1 MKSRLTFLIVLVMAT
16 TLTGQDWN
24 QWRGPLRTGVAAT
37 FKPPA
42 AWPDR
47 PRQIWKAQVGTG
59 HASPIIGGGRV
70 FLHSRVGEQEVVS
83 AFEVST
89 GKPAWRQ
96 AYDAPYQMNPAATGH
111 GKGPKSTPLYDR
123 ERLFTFGIGGIL
135 SAWDTKTG
143 RLVWRRDFRAD
154 YKATAPDFGVAMSP
168 LAAGD
173 MLVAHVGGP
182 GIGAILGM
190 DQVTGATRWS
200 WKGDGPAYASP
211 IVADLGGLTQIVT
224 QTQKHVVSL
233 ALSDGRELWR
243 IPFTTDYDQNIV
255 TVVISG
261 DLVVYGGLSKPTT
274 AVRVRQ
280 QAGKWTHEQV
290 WQNGDIPVYMSTPV
304 LSGGSLYGLTQR
316 NRGQFFSVDLKTGR
330 MLWTTRG
337 REGENAAFVVAGDL
351 LMATTTEG
359 ELVIARVNPKAFDLL
374 KRYTIAESPIWAHP
388 ALTQTGVLIKD
399 ADTVAYW
406 EF

>member
-1 MKSRLTFLIVLVMAT
+1 MKSRFTFLIVLVMAT

-37 FKPPA
+37 FKPPT

-59 HASPIIGGGRV
+59 HASPVIGGGRV

-96 AYDAPYQMNPAATGH
+96 AYDAPYQLNPAATGH

-154 YKATAPDFGVAMSP
+154 FKVAAPDFGVAMSP

-173 MLVAHVGGP
+173 LLVAHVGGP